1 MNDAPFSAAPLS
13 TCRSLPELLSRQAEQ
28 LGPRP
33 ALRYRKYG
41 LYHDLSW
48 ADYWSCVEAG
58 AAALIE
64 AGVKPGDRV
73 GLQAENRVEWLIAD
87 MAILTAS
94 AVTVSPHA
102 PLTAKQV
109 HYQFEDAGV
118 SWVIASGPAQLE
130 KVLQIRHQLP
140 LLRGVVVFDSACA
153 KGDLLSWDGFLQRG
167 RQ

>member
-1 MNDAPFSAAPLS
+1 MNDAPYPAAPLS
-13 TCRSLPELLSRQAEQ
+13 ACRSLPELLSCQAEL

-33 ALRYRKYG
+33 ALRYRKHG

-48 ADYWSCVEAG
+48 ADYRSSVEAG

-64 AGVKPGDRV
+64 AGVQPGDRV

-109 HYQFEDAGV
+109 QFQFEDAGV
-118 SWVIASGPAQLE
+118 SWVIA
-130 KVLQIRHQLP
+130 
-140 LLRGVVVFDSACA
+140 
-153 KGDLLSWDGFLQRG
+153 
-167 RQ
+167 